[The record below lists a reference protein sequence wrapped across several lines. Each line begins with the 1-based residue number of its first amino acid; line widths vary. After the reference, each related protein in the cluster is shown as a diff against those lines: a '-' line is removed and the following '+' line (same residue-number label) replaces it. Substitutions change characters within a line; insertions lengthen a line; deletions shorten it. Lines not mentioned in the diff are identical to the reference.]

1 MRCFLKIMKIPIKI
15 IQVETKGKLKNVV
28 ILHSSDYFELKGD
41 STTKIKEFEGLYS
54 ETVDKIK
61 KIFYGPDGKEQ
72 KYQNLPSS
80 MYYKL
85 GQILQK
91 FNQKA
96 DNEFEIKNYNNS
108 ISRDFGLSKDY
119 IYDLITIAELFKKIE
134 ILDSVPF
141 SYYRALKR
149 KRKELE
155 SLELFEKEKKR
166 LNKMGKEDKL
176 PGREQYK
183 VELIKL
189 IDSKNKEKKK

>member
-1 MRCFLKIMKIPIKI
+1 MRNVI
-15 IQVETKGKLKNVV
+15 IFNSL
-28 ILHSSDYFELKGD
+28 DYFELKSD
-41 STTKIKEFEGLYS
+41 STKKIKEFEKVYS
-54 ETVDKIK
+54 DIVEKITKIK
-61 KIFYGPDGKEQ
+61 GEKYDSLSSSKYYELGEILVNFNMKKEH
-72 KYQNLPSS
+72 
-80 MYYKL
+80 
-85 GQILQK
+85 
-91 FNQKA
+91 
-96 DNEFEIKNYNNS
+96 EFEIKNYNNS

>member
-1 MRCFLKIMKIPIKI
+1 MKIPIKI

>member
-1 MRCFLKIMKIPIKI
+1 MKIPIKI
-15 IQVETKGKLKNVV
+15 IQVKTNGETKNVI

-41 STTKIKEFEGLYS
+41 STEKIKEFEKLYS
-54 ETVDKIK
+54 NIIDKIK
-61 KIFYGPDGKEQ
+61 KIKGA
-72 KYQNLPSS
+72 KYDKLPSS
-80 MYYKL
+80 KFYQL
-85 GQILQK
+85 GQILK
-91 FNQKA
+91 EFNQKA
-96 DNEFEIKNYNNS
+96 DNGFEIKNYNKS
-108 ISRDFGLSKDY
+108 ISRDFELSKDY

-155 SLELFEKEKKR
+155 NLGLFEKEKKR

-183 VELIKL
+183 VELIK
-189 IDSKNKEKKK
+189 IIEKSK

>member
-1 MRCFLKIMKIPIKI
+1 MKIPIKI
-15 IQVETKGKLKNVV
+15 IQIETKGKKKNVV

-41 STTKIKEFEGLYS
+41 STEKIKEFENLYS

-61 KIFYGPDGKEQ
+61 KIFYGADGKEK

-80 MYYKL
+80 MYFEL

-91 FNQKA
+91 FNHKS

-119 IYDLITIAELFKKIE
+119 IYDLITIADLFKKNE
-134 ILDSVPF
+134 ILDSIPF

-149 KRKELE
+149 KRKELK
-155 SLELFEKEKKR
+155 SLGLFENEKKR
-166 LNKMGKEDKL
+166 LNKMGKENTL
-176 PGREQYK
+176 PGRENYK
-183 VELIKL
+183 KELIEIIRK
-189 IDSKNKEKKK
+189 SKGDRKN